1 MQILISG
8 SAGLIGSALVPFFK
22 ERGHAV
28 CRLVRSKHFSKEP
41 EIVWNPVARILH
53 PNQLEGFDVVIHLA
67 GEPIARG
74 RWTKEKK
81 RLIQDSRVKGTQFLS
96 ETLARLTRPPRTLL
110 CASAIGIYGD
120 RGEEILT
127 EESPPGTGFLAEV
140 GRQWEKACEAATSK
154 GIRVVHLRFGMVL
167 SPNGGALKPMLPI
180 FRMGLGAPLGHG
192 QQWMSWIALADV
204 LEAIHHLMAH
214 TDTSGP
220 VNIVAPNPVRNR
232 EFTRTLASLLH
243 RPTCF
248 PVPAWACRILFGELA
263 QELLLASTRVEP
275 TRLKASGFR
284 FRYPDLESALKA
296 MLNRR

>member
-1 MQILISG
+1 
-8 SAGLIGSALVPFFK
+8 
-22 ERGHAV
+22 
-28 CRLVRSKHFSKEP
+28 
-41 EIVWNPVARILH
+41 
-53 PNQLEGFDVVIHLA
+53 
-67 GEPIARG
+67 
-74 RWTKEKK
+74 
-81 RLIQDSRVKGTQFLS
+81 
-96 ETLARLTRPPRTLL
+96 
-110 CASAIGIYGD
+110 
-120 RGEEILT
+120 
-127 EESPPGTGFLAEV
+127 
-140 GRQWEKACEAATSK
+140 
-154 GIRVVHLRFGMVL
+154 MVL

-204 LEAIHHLMAH
+204 LEAIHHLMAR

-296 MLNRR
+296 ILNRR